1 MRNAFAS
8 AIHGLAR
15 ENKNV
20 LLLYGDIGNKLFDRF
35 KEEFPQRAINSGVAE
50 ANMVSVAAG
59 LAKEGYRPFAYTI
72 NSFLYLK
79 ALEQIK
85 LDVCYPNLPVTMV
98 GTGAALSYS
107 ALGTSHHSLEDIGV
121 LRNLPNL
128 QIFSPSDPD
137 ELSRLVGFIH
147 ENSHPA
153 YIRLGKKGERNLPV
167 YEVISSSKI
176 YYGIQRRTEY
186 FSEEGVVLCHGT
198 INENV
203 VSAVKKL
210 DKKGLRLEHY
220 SLPQIKPLDM
230 SSLSTL
236 LTRHRNLV
244 VVEEHNS
251 TGGLAEIV
259 AFEYLAKNS
268 MNFLAINTGMRF
280 HTGLGE
286 IEHARKELGLSD
298 DLIATVIYDFFR
310 SKSK

>member
-8 AIHGLAR
+8 AIQGLAR
-15 ENKNV
+15 KNEDV
-20 LLLYGDIGNKLFDRF
+20 LLLYGDIGNKLFDGY

-59 LAKEGYRPFAYTI
+59 LAKEGFKPFAYTI

-85 LDVCYPNLPVTMV
+85 LDVCYTNLPVTLV

-128 QIFSPSDPD
+128 QIFSPSDPN
-137 ELSRLVGFIH
+137 ELSHLVGFIH
-147 ENSHPA
+147 ENSHPS
-153 YIRLGKKGERNLPV
+153 YIRLGKKGEKNLPV
-167 YEVISSSKI
+167 YEVISSSKA

-186 FSEEGVVLCHGT
+186 FSDEGVILCHGT

-203 VSAVKKL
+203 ASAVKKL
-210 DKKGLRLEHY
+210 EEKGLRLEHY
-220 SLPQIKPLDM
+220 SLPQIKPIDM
-230 SSLSTL
+230 SSLSSIL
-236 LTRHRNLV
+236 AKHRNLV

-251 TGGLAEIV
+251 IGGLTEIV
-259 AFEYLAKNS
+259 ASNYMAKNS
-268 MNFLAINTGMRF
+268 MNFLALNAGMRF

-286 IEHARKELGLSD
+286 IEHARKQLGLSG
-298 DLIATVIYDFFR
+298 DLIATAIYDFFR
-310 SKSK
+310 SK